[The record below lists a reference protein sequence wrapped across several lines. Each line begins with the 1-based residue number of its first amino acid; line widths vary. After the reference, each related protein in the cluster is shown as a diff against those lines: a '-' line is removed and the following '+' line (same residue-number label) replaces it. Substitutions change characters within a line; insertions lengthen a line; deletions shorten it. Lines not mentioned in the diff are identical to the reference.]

1 MSIFFLGII
10 IIEACAQL
18 GYIWLLG
25 LGAFTVAVSLAILT
39 SIELMLLDVPA
50 RAQTAATPE
59 PSDWFPVV
67 PLSFFFFGLYG
78 VGLTAVG
85 DKTHYMNRDDNTW
98 AYVSIAI
105 SCLLVILACFDS
117 QMVQKWLYLLHQLLL
132 LMLLALLPWRGGT
145 R

>member
-59 PSDWFPVV
+59 PADWFPVV

-105 SCLLVILACFDS
+105 SCLLVILACFLTL
-117 QMVQKWLYLLHQLLL
+117 KWFKN
-132 LMLLALLPWRGGT
+132 GCT
-145 R
+145 CCINCCC